1 MSVGDSVVTQVSE
14 SGWCGCW
21 KRSLDLQAIP
31 GNLISGPKWLDEVE
45 FCSDFEKNF
54 EVFRGGLNL
63 GSTHT
68 PMRVF
73 KGFMVLERKNLH
85 RCYH

>member
-1 MSVGDSVVTQVSE
+1 MSVGYSVTTQVSE

-21 KRSLDLQAIP
+21 KMCLDLQAVP
-31 GNLISGPKWLDEVE
+31 GNFISGPKWLDEVE
-45 FCSDFEKNF
+45 VCSNFEKNF
-54 EVFRGGLNL
+54 EVFRGVLNL
-63 GSTHT
+63 RSTHT

-85 RCYH
+85 C